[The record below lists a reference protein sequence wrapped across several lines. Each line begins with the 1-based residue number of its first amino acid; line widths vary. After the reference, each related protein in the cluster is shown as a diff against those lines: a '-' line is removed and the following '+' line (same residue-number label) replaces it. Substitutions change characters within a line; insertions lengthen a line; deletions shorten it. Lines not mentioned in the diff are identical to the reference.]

1 MCQRVTQKFHIAE
14 RCSNATIPIKQ
25 YIVWIL
31 QQQIHKFWKTKHL
44 QQKTYGLFL
53 SKAMY

>member
-25 YIVWIL
+25 YIIWIL
-31 QQQIHKFWKTKHL
+31 EQQIHIFWKTKHL
-44 QQKTYGLFL
+44 RQKTYGLFL